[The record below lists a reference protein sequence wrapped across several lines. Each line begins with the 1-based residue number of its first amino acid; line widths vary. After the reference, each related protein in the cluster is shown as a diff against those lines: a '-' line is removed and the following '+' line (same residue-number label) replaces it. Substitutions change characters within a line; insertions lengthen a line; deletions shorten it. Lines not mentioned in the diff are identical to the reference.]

1 MRLTASRRG
10 IRSDKR
16 KLTAVLIAFS
26 ILLTLALAAL
36 GGFYFPFA
44 RTGETRLLSHYAAET
59 INDADCKRLRI
70 PSGNHSLQGYLFGED
85 SRKGIIIVAH
95 GFHADANCHLAEIT
109 DLAAQGWYVLA
120 FDGTGAGQSD
130 GATCVGLEQMRLDLR
145 SVIDYVRGDETLGE
159 LPIVLYGHSMGGYA
173 CASLSDDPEVSA
185 VISIAGFNDPTEA
198 MTAFSKK
205 YVGPLAYAA
214 QPVMALR
221 SRIRFGYPI
230 TAADAINAAD
240 TPVLIVYGS
249 EDETVTPELSIY
261 AHRDEI
267 TNPNAEYLYV
277 DDPYRG
283 EHSTAWLSEEAARST
298 LALSEE
304 LDALLDRYGED
315 IPPEEQQ
322 LLSAQLQQ
330 CDAFETDPEFLAQ
343 VLEFCEAAV
352 K

>member
-1 MRLTASRRG
+1 MRSPASRRA
-10 IRSDKR
+10 IRSGKR

-44 RTGETRLLSHYAAET
+44 RTSETRLLSHYAPEA
-59 INDADCKRLRI
+59 IDDADCTRLRI
-70 PSGNHSLQGYLFGED
+70 PSGGHSLQGYLFGED
-85 SRKGIIIVAH
+85 SREGIIIVAH

-109 DLAAQGWYVLA
+109 DLAEQGWCVLA

-173 CASLSDDPEVSA
+173 CASLSDDPDVSA
-185 VISIAGFNDPTEA
+185 VISIAGFNDPTET
-198 MTAFSKK
+198 MVSFSEK
-205 YVGPLAYAA
+205 YVGMLAYAA
-214 QPVMALR
+214 QPVIALR
-221 SRIRFGYPI
+221 SRVRFGTSV
-230 TAADAINAAD
+230 TAVDAINCTD
-240 TPVLIVYGS
+240 TPVLIVCGS
-249 EDETVTPELSIY
+249 GDDTITETLSIY

-267 TNPNAEYLYV
+267 RNPNAEYLYV

-304 LDALLDRYGED
+304 LDTLLDRYGED

-322 LLSAQLQQ
+322 ALSAQLQQ
-330 CDAFETDPEFLAQ
+330 CDAFETDPEFLSK
-343 VLEFCEAAV
+343 VLQFCEAAV